1 MKKDN
6 NSYLFSNM
14 EFREI
19 IITFTSLLLNKRY
32 NAPEELKRALI
43 KTHESNGIDTLTLL
57 ELLKA
62 FKLNYSNNY
71 KSNYKP
77 KDLELLIDGLIKDSY
92 ISLEDYFILTALESL
107 KGYITAQARFKKLES
122 NRINI
127 NLIDKDILK
136 GILEE
141 MQKL

>member
-6 NSYLFSNM
+6 NSYLFSNI

-62 FKLNYSNNY
+62 FKLDYSNNY

-136 GILEE
+136 EILEE

>member
-62 FKLNYSNNY
+62 FKLDYSNNY

-136 GILEE
+136 EILEE

>member
-32 NAPEELKRALI
+32 NAPEELKTALI
-43 KTHESNGIDTLTLL
+43 KTHESNGIDTITLL

-62 FKLNYSNNY
+62 FKLDYSKNIKSEY
-71 KSNYKP
+71 KT
-77 KDLELLIDGLIKDSY
+77 KDLELLIDGLIYKNY
-92 ISLEDYFILTALESL
+92 ISHEDYFILTALEVL
-107 KGYITAQARFKKLES
+107 KGYIT
-122 NRINI
+122 NRIRFDKLKNANI
-127 NLIDKDILK
+127 DSNLIDKDTLK

>member
-1 MKKDN
+1 MRKSN
-6 NSYLFSNM
+6 NSYLFSNI

-43 KTHESNGIDTLTLL
+43 KTHESNGIDTITLL

-62 FKLNYSNNY
+62 FKIDSNLNKKYD
-71 KSNYKP
+71 P
-77 KDLELLIDGLIKDSY
+77 KDLELLIDGLIKNSY
-92 ISLEDYFILTALESL
+92 ISLEDYFILTALEVL
-107 KGYITAQARFKKLES
+107 KGIITTQARFKKLES
-122 NRINI
+122 NKINN
-127 NLIDKDILK
+127 NLVDKEILK

>member
-1 MKKDN
+1 MRKSN
-6 NSYLFSNM
+6 NSYLFSNI

-62 FKLNYSNNY
+62 FKLDYSNNY

>member
-1 MKKDN
+1 MRKSN
-6 NSYLFSNM
+6 NSYLFSNI

-62 FKLNYSNNY
+62 FKLDSNLNKKY
-71 KSNYKP
+71 DP
-77 KDLELLIDGLIKDSY
+77 KDLELLIDGLIKNSY
-92 ISLEDYFILTALESL
+92 ISLEDYFILTALEVL
-107 KGYITAQARFKKLES
+107 KGIITTQARFKKLES
-122 NRINI
+122 NKINN
-127 NLIDKDILK
+127 NLVDKEILK

>member
-32 NAPEELKRALI
+32 NAPEELKKALI

-62 FKLNYSNNY
+62 FKLDYSNNY

-122 NRINI
+122 NKINI

>member
-1 MKKDN
+1 MRKSN
-6 NSYLFSNM
+6 NSYLFSNI

-43 KTHESNGIDTLTLL
+43 KTHESNGIDTITLL

-62 FKLNYSNNY
+62 FKIDSNLNKKYD
-71 KSNYKP
+71 P
-77 KDLELLIDGLIKDSY
+77 KDLELLIDGLIKNSY
-92 ISLEDYFILTALESL
+92 ISLEDYFILTALEVL
-107 KGYITAQARFKKLES
+107 KGIITTQARFKKLES
-122 NRINI
+122 NKINN
-127 NLIDKDILK
+127 NLVDKKILK

>member
-62 FKLNYSNNY
+62 FKLESSQAINR
-71 KSNYKP
+71 NYKP

>member
-43 KTHESNGIDTLTLL
+43 KTHESNGIDTITLL

-62 FKLNYSNNY
+62 FKLDYSNNY

>member
-62 FKLNYSNNY
+62 FKLDYSNNY